1 MHRRVIRTASRS
13 AIALVAVYAL
23 LLNALLSASAPF
35 VPTSSGDAIV
45 CLHDVGG
52 PDQPTAPPWGHAD
65 SCCIAICGMG
75 IAALPPSDYSRVPL
89 LRVSTLAALE
99 WSHPFVAPSPPPNA
113 QASPRGPPSLI

>member
-65 SCCIAICGMG
+65 SCFIAICGMG

-89 LRVSTLAALE
+89 LPVRRFTPLRR
-99 WSHPFVAPSPPPNA
+99 SH
-113 QASPRGPPSLI
+113 